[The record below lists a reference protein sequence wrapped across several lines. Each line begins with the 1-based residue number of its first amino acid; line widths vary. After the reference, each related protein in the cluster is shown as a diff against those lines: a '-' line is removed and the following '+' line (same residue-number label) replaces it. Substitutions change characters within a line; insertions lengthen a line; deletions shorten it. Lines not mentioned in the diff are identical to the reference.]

1 MVNFKTVNNSDA
13 GTSTKHGG
21 NDADRISQVYNGL
34 PDIAPYLDINTQM
47 RIRSGRLELRNAAN
61 SFSYTI
67 IGAALTAN
75 WNLLLPLLT
84 AHDTLMVLNHP
95 QEMTNKTISGL
106 SNTIEDLP
114 PTALPTELVYED
126 EPNTF
131 SQTNTFTAAQKFDD
145 YTQIKAIA
153 APASPATGFAYLYLD
168 TADNKY
174 KIKKSDG
181 SEIDL
186 EAIGAGAA
194 TDDRVMIREA
204 GIIVGTQSRKLN
216 FVTATDFD
224 LTEDAA
230 NDEIELKIADNAV
243 RDNHVNAHT
252 STKITITNKSQLNTN
267 IGYKDENDW
276 VTDSMV
282 APHTTSKIITSSKS
296 LLNNQI
302 AYKDETGW
310 LTAAMIAGALPKTA
324 LPSSILY
331 NDQNNNLGAFYHDV
345 GAIAEPPTPAAQTA
359 RAYFDI
365 ADEHYKVKKSSGSV
379 VDLESAGTGGGGG
392 GGGMAAGG
400 MIQKSGD
407 ATTTVFN
414 IPHGLSPTPEL
425 YWAEPASDDAIGNIK
440 QTITSTNI
448 VVTYAVPPPSGSL
461 NLTYHWAAGYINSA
475 SGGFTPT
482 STTEMS
488 NKTIGDFLDFVQ
500 LTTPPAAPAA
510 GKGRLYTKQIDANND
525 GLFWQG
531 KKAGAI
537 VEVRVL

>member
-21 NDADRISQVYNGL
+21 NDVDRYSQIYNGL
-34 PDIAPYLDINTQM
+34 PDIAPYLDLNTPL

-67 IGAALTAN
+67 VGAALTAN
-75 WNLLLPLLT
+75 WNLMLPLLT
-84 AHDTLMVLNHP
+84 GHDTLMVLNHP
-95 QEMTNKTISGL
+95 QEMTNKIISGL
-106 SNTIEDLP
+106 SNTIEDIP
-114 PTALPTELVYED
+114 PTALPVELVYDD

-131 SQTNTFTAAQKFDD
+131 SDINTFSVVQNFDSHV
-145 YTQIKAIA
+145 QVKAITE
-153 APASPATGFAYLYLD
+153 PASPATGFAFLYFD
-168 TADNKY
+168 SADNKY

-181 SEIDL
+181 SVIDL

-194 TDDRVMIREA
+194 TDERVMIREA
-204 GIIVGTQSRKLN
+204 GAIVGTQSRKLN
-216 FVTATDFD
+216 LTVITDFD
-224 LTEDAA
+224 VSEDAA
-230 NDEIELKIADNAV
+230 NDAINLKIADNAI

-252 STKITITNKSQLNTN
+252 STKISIVDKTHLNPNAT
-267 IGYKDENDW
+267 YKDENDW
-276 VTDSMV
+276 LTDGMV
-282 APHTTSKIITSSKS
+282 APHTTTKIVTSSKS

-302 AYKDETGW
+302 AYKDESGW
-310 LTAAMIAGALPKTA
+310 LTSAMVSGTLSKTV
-324 LPSSILY
+324 LPSSVLH

-345 GAIAEPPTPAAQTA
+345 GAIAEPATPGAQTA
-359 RAYFDI
+359 RAFFDI
-365 ADEHYKVKKSSGSV
+365 ADEHYKVKKASGTV
-379 VDLESAGTGGGGG
+379 VDLESAGTGGGG

-425 YWAEPASDDAIGNIK
+425 YWAEPASDDALGNYK
-440 QTITSTNI
+440 TTITSTNI
-448 VVTYAVPPPSGSL
+448 VVTYAVPPPAGTN
-461 NLTYHWAAGYINSA
+461 NLTFHWAAGYINAA
-475 SGGFTPT
+475 SGGLTPS
-482 STTEMS
+482 STTTFT
-488 NKTIGDFLDFVQ
+488 NKSIGDFLDFVQ
-500 LTTPPAAPAA
+500 LTSTPAAPAA
-510 GKGRLYTKQIDANND
+510 GNGRLYTKKIDDNND